1 MRHLLR
7 VALALLLGY
16 GAYGSH
22 GAGAHASEIG
32 VTPVVVQL
40 DRLNDRAAVTVVN
53 NGSEPVI
60 MQVEMV
66 GWKRTDAGDEDVP
79 TVDMVVSPSVF
90 TVRPGGSQ
98 LVRVGLRRNL
108 PLQREG
114 AYRIVL
120 REVPPPPSA
129 DNLRISGQVRVLIAL
144 RVPVYV
150 APARVVRA
158 AQWRALW
165 ENDGTVTASVR
176 NEGNVHIRVGR
187 IQVRSSNGRVTPAE
201 EAPVAVAF
209 PGERQSF
216 RFPGL
221 AGGGNQ
227 PTTLEV
233 MTNNGPQIGPITVA
247 QR

>member
-1 MRHLLR
+1 MRQLLR
-7 VALALLLGY
+7 VALAFLLAG
-16 GAYGSH
+16 
-22 GAGAHASEIG
+22 GAGVQASEIG
-32 VTPVVVQL
+32 VTPVAVQL

-53 NGSEPVI
+53 NGAEPVI

-79 TVDMVVSPSVF
+79 TGDMVVNPSVF
-90 TVRPGGSQ
+90 TVQPGASQ
-98 LVRVGLRRNL
+98 LVRVGLRRNM

-120 REVPPPPSA
+120 REVPPAPSV
-129 DNLRISGQVRVLIAL
+129 DPIRISGQVRILMKL

-150 APARVVRA
+150 APAKIVRSS
-158 AQWRALW
+158 QWQALW
-165 ENDGTVTASVR
+165 ENDGSVTASVR

-187 IQVRSSNGRVTPAE
+187 IQLRSATGRLTPAE
-201 EAPVAVAF
+201 QTPVAVVF

-216 RFPGL
+216 RFPGV
-221 AGGGNQ
+221 AGGDNR

-233 MTNNGPQIGPITVA
+233 MTADGLQSVPINVA